1 MVLLR
6 PKTVLSVYSDLTFA
20 GQNFR
25 FLEEEVHETFAGT
38 LDLFARG
45 RWPALHL
52 SGNEQ
57 TEGDKHR
64 GHNKPAGPSIG
75 TKAISES
82 SDKCC
87 WIADRLAVNWLL
99 VGLILCVGALC
110 DFDAISPIESEGKH
124 EKEKIKIKK
133 KKITRLFYNL
143 RGTCF
148 F

>member
-6 PKTVLSVYSDLTFA
+6 PKTVLSVYSDHTFA
-20 GQNFR
+20 GRNFR
-25 FLEEEVHETFAGT
+25 FLEEEVHKTVAGT

-64 GHNKPAGPSIG
+64 EHNKPAGPSIG

-82 SDKCC
+82 SDKRR
-87 WIADRLAVNWLL
+87 WTLLKGKSYIENSRSSGGQPAAGWVNP
-99 VGLILCVGALC
+99 LCS
-110 DFDAISPIESEGKH
+110 SPV
-124 EKEKIKIKK
+124 
-133 KKITRLFYNL
+133 
-143 RGTCF
+143 
-148 F
+148 